1 MNPYLPHTGQDER
14 EMLEYIGVSSL
25 NDLFEDVP
33 KEIRMREKIDLPTG
47 KSEYE
52 VLNILKEMSLENT
65 QGISFLGCGSYDH
78 FIPSVVHHI
87 TGRSEFYT
95 AYTPYQAEISQ
106 GVLQAIF
113 EFQTFMC
120 RLTGLD
126 VSNAGLYDGHT
137 AAYEASVIALNSVRK
152 TDTILY
158 SSTLHPF
165 TKRVLH
171 TYFGGTAIHCVEI
184 KEDRGVTSVKDLE
197 EKLSSNVAGVI
208 IQTPNSYGYLEDLTE
223 LSALVKETKSLL
235 ILSSNPLSLG
245 ILKTPAQWGA
255 DIAIGDTQPL
265 GLPSYFGG
273 PSVGYITA
281 REAFLRKMPGR
292 IAGETVDREG
302 NRGFVLTLQA
312 REQHIRRE
320 KATSNICSNQAL
332 ASLANSVYC
341 ALMGREGI
349 KEVARRN
356 LENAHYLYEKLVGI
370 PGISPYAEREFFNE
384 FTLKVQKSP
393 KALVAALREKGFF
406 AGVPRERLNGKDG
419 NELTLAVTEKRT
431 QEEMDALAES
441 MEEELR

>member
-1 MNPYLPHTGQDER
+1 MHPYLPHTPQDER
-14 EMLEYIGVSSL
+14 KMVKAIGVTSVEE
-25 NDLFEDVP
+25 LFQDVP
-33 KEIRMREKIDLPTG
+33 QAIRMKEKIQLPPG

-52 VLNILKEMSLENT
+52 VIDFLRTLSNQNK

-78 FIPSVVHHI
+78 YIPSVVHHI
-87 TGRSEFYT
+87 TGRSEFTT

-158 SSTLHPF
+158 SSTIHPF
-165 TKRVLH
+165 TKKVLT
-171 TYFGGTAIHCVEI
+171 TYFGGTEIACVEI
-184 KEDRGVTSVKDLE
+184 KEDRGVTSIKDLE
-197 EKLSSNVAGVI
+197 EKLTPSVAAVI
-208 IQTPNSYGYLEDLTE
+208 LQSPNTYGYLEDVTDISSMLE
-223 LSALVKETKSLL
+223 KTKGIF

-265 GLPSYFGG
+265 GLQSYFGG

-281 REAFLRKMPGR
+281 REKYIRKMPGR
-292 IAGETVDREG
+292 IAGETVDQDG
-302 NRGFVLTLQA
+302 KRGFVLTLQA

-320 KATSNICSNQAL
+320 KASSNICSNQAL
-332 ASLANSVYC
+332 AALANSVYC
-341 ALMGREGI
+341 ALMGKEGM

-356 LENAHYLYEKLVGI
+356 LENAHYLYEKLIKV
-370 PGISPYAEREFFNE
+370 PGITSYEEREFFNE
-384 FTLKVQKSP
+384 FTLILKKSP
-393 KALVAALREKGFF
+393 KLVVTELMQKGFL
-406 AGVPRERLNGKDG
+406 AGVPRERLTGKD
-419 NELTLAVTEKRT
+419 NKQLTLAVTEKRT
-431 QEEMDALAES
+431 QEEMDSFVNA
-441 MEEELR
+441 MKEELS